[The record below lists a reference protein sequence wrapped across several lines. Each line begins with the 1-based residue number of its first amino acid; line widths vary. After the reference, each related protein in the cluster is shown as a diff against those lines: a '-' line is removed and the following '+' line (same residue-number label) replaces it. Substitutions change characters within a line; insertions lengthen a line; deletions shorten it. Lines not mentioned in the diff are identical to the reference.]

1 MRRVTLARFCVC
13 NKQFF
18 LPIFFTTMPNSTSSW
33 LLQVNRCVFAWTV
46 SEALLCLRD
55 GANFGAPCSN
65 LDTHFF
71 STVFCDDHVFLCT
84 LMDGGLKL
92 KTRVIIYGL
101 TFYESGDIFVKS
113 VTRIKL
119 IHYETEFSFVLALI
133 EMQLLQSGQDATNA
147 FLTDDQNE
155 LNEFNAKYI
164 LAKIQFSEKR
174 EQNSTLWKMMKERKK
189 RWCIQNE
196 K

>member
-1 MRRVTLARFCVC
+1 
-13 NKQFF
+13 
-18 LPIFFTTMPNSTSSW
+18 
-33 LLQVNRCVFAWTV
+33 
-46 SEALLCLRD
+46 
-55 GANFGAPCSN
+55 
-65 LDTHFF
+65 
-71 STVFCDDHVFLCT
+71 
-84 LMDGGLKL
+84 MDGGLKL

-174 EQNSTLWKMMKERKK
+174 EQNSTL
-189 RWCIQNE
+189 
-196 K
+196 